1 MPTASGSW
9 QPPDEDGRLAG
20 LVRSPARASPVRGTR
35 DGKGASGVTVFSVR
49 IFVEGH
55 PDDLYALSLL
65 FPAGAHPEF
74 EVRTEITGLK
84 EGLLD
89 RVQDASRKRTWITG
103 DGCLP
108 LALAPAP
115 ETAGWTARDIIAP
128 LNGYAIL
135 ADSNFR
141 PVSPVH
147 AEISDTHGARSIVFA
162 RAERAQQ
169 ARLISV
175 DRHPLLRE
183 LLGSRVNFMVGNRL
197 AASAAA
203 VIAGPPSWADYY
215 RLLEDIAGHRGTTLD
230 KLPEAGL
237 ATRAALDAFKN
248 AANNRVSGRHGAS
261 KRSRSVLQEELM
273 NLLEAREFVRRVVST
288 WLDVECGG
296 RLPRDRV
303 DGGRLRFGMDEGQL

>member
-1 MPTASGSW
+1 MA
-9 QPPDEDGRLAG
+9 
-20 LVRSPARASPVRGTR
+20 VF
-35 DGKGASGVTVFSVR
+35 TVK

-65 FPAGAHPEF
+65 FRAGAHPEF
-74 EVRTEITGLK
+74 EVRTEITGIK
-84 EGLLD
+84 DGLLD
-89 RVQDASRKRTWITG
+89 RIRDAGKKSTWVTG
-103 DGCLP
+103 VGCLP
-108 LALAPAP
+108 LAQAPDP
-115 ETAGWTARDIIAP
+115 ESAGWTARDIIAP

-141 PVSPVH
+141 PVTPVH
-147 AEISDTHGARSIVFA
+147 AQFSDTQGPRSIVFT
-162 RAERAQQ
+162 RPERTEQT
-169 ARLISV
+169 RLITV

-183 LLGSRVNFMVGNRL
+183 LLGSRVDFMVGNRL

-237 ATRAALDAFKN
+237 ATRVALDAFKK

-261 KRSRSVLQEELM
+261 KRSQSVVEEELM
-273 NLLEAREFVRRVVST
+273 NLLEAREFVRRVVSI
-288 WLDVECGG
+288 WLDVECGD

-303 DGGRLRFGMDEGQL
+303 DGGGLRFGLDGHQP